1 MRIRTNVQKLF
12 LILNDQT
19 WRVADAQSDCKLLVG
34 RYQALPN
41 HVTKDYLDSIGAP
54 YVYVCHKNDD
64 VEICYINAG
73 IIRPVQIFYK
83 IEDGAAYVSDDIK
96 YLFKNAELDAST
108 LLEFLSF
115 GFVLSDRTLIRNV
128 HILQAGEILEYKN
141 RTLMI
146 QDKYLYDT
154 IPTREEDDKELMEK
168 LWDVAK
174 KVFKDVIKWT
184 KGKTIV
190 VPLSGGLDSRFV
202 VSILKLFG
210 ATNVVCVNY
219 GIEGNYETPTSKR
232 VAEKLG
238 YEWHYIDYSLKSQ
251 LKMFNSDDFI
261 LYLKL
266 THGYH
271 IAPNIQEFLST
282 SRFRE
287 ICDRKDCVFI
297 PGHTGDFISGGH
309 ISIDALLSC
318 NIDEIAL
325 AILKKHYLRCWPPPE
340 NIIIRIIRYL
350 MNLSHEIGNSV
361 GSYQLYEIFDWR
373 ERQSKFIVS
382 AIRPY
387 QFFGYQWLMPLWDKR
402 FVDFWAQV
410 PVRFKMFKSLYRKFL
425 SSFVFD
431 PLGVD
436 FEYEGLRRIRETAGY
451 TKNLIKYAAS
461 TSRLKFLL
469 QTHGRRC
476 HTYVNPTFIANPCG
490 FDKTYPLFYQQVTKQ
505 FASVQNVIECIKQAN
520 AIRGY
525 GANPNGYFADA
536 LATIM
541 LSDLQFNQKSFI
553 STITSSSKRQEE

>member
-1 MRIRTNVQKLF
+1 MRIRTNIQKLF

-19 WRVADAQSDCKLLVG
+19 WRIASEQSDCKLLVY

-54 YVYVCHKNDD
+54 YVYVYHKNDD

-73 IIRPVQIFYK
+73 IIRPVPIFYK
-83 IEDGAAYVSDDIK
+83 IEDGIAYVSDDIK
-96 YLFKNAELDAST
+96 YLFKNAELDTST

-141 RTLMI
+141 RTLII

-154 IPTREEDDKELMEK
+154 NPTREEDEKELMEK
-168 LWDVAK
+168 LWDVTK

-184 KGKTIV
+184 KGKTII

-202 VSILKLFG
+202 VSMLKLFG

-266 THGYH
+266 THSYH

-282 SRFRE
+282 SRVKE

-309 ISIDALLSC
+309 ISIDVLLSR
-318 NIDEIAL
+318 NIDELAL
-325 AILKKHYLRCWPPPE
+325 AILKKHYLRSWPPSGK
-340 NIIIRIIRYL
+340 IIKRIIRYL
-350 MNLSHEIGNSV
+350 MNLSYEIGSSV
-361 GSYQLYEIFDWR
+361 ESYQFYEIFDWR

-410 PVRFKMFKSLYRKFL
+410 PVRFKMFKRLYRKFL
-425 SSFVFD
+425 SSFVFG

-436 FEYEGLRRIRETAGY
+436 FEFEGLRRIRGTAGY
-451 TKNLIKYAAS
+451 AKNLIEYEVS
-461 TSRLKFLL
+461 TSRLKFLPR
-469 QTHGRRC
+469 TNERRR
-476 HTYVNPTFIANPCG
+476 HTRVIPTSIVNPCG
-490 FDKTYPLFYQQVTKQ
+490 FDKTFPLFYQKVSKQ
-505 FASVQNVIECIKQAN
+505 YASVQKVIECIKQAN
-520 AIRGY
+520 AISGY
-525 GANPNGYFADA
+525 STINGYFVDA

-541 LSDLQFNQKSFI
+541 LSDLQFNQK
-553 STITSSSKRQEE
+553 RARNLGLC

>member
-1 MRIRTNVQKLF
+1 MRIRTNIQKLF

-19 WRVADAQSDCKLLVG
+19 WRIANEQSDCKLLVY

-73 IIRPVQIFYK
+73 IIRPVPIFYK
-83 IEDGAAYVSDDIK
+83 IEDGVAYVSDDIK

-141 RTLMI
+141 RTLII

-154 IPTREEDDKELMEK
+154 NPAREEDEKELQEK
-168 LWDVAK
+168 LWDVTK
-174 KVFKDVIKWT
+174 KVFNDVIKWT

-202 VSILKLFG
+202 VSMLKLFG

-282 SRFRE
+282 LWVRE

-309 ISIDALLSC
+309 ISIDVLLSR
-318 NIDEIAL
+318 NIDELAL
-325 AILKKHYLRCWPPPE
+325 AILKKHYLRSWPPPE
-340 NIIIRIIRYL
+340 KIIKRIIRYL
-350 MNLSHEIGNSV
+350 MNLPYEIGSGV
-361 GSYQLYEIFDWR
+361 ESYQLYEIFDWR

-410 PVRFKMFKSLYRKFL
+410 PVRFKMFKRLYRKFL
-425 SSFVFD
+425 SSFVFG

-436 FEYEGLRRIRETAGY
+436 FEFEGLRRIRGTAGY
-451 TKNLIKYAAS
+451 AKNLIEYEVS

-469 QTHGRRC
+469 QTHERSR
-476 HTYVNPTFIANPCG
+476 HTYVNPASIVNPCG
-490 FDKTYPLFYQQVTKQ
+490 FDNTFPLFYQKVSKQ
-505 FASVQNVIECIKQAN
+505 YASVQKVIECIKQAN
-520 AIRGY
+520 AISGY
-525 GANPNGYFADA
+525 SAINGYFVDA

-541 LSDLQFNQKSFI
+541 LSDLQFNQK
-553 STITSSSKRQEE
+553 RARNLGLC